1 MIIKILVGLV
11 LLIAAFFVVAAFQPA
26 EFRIARSTTI
36 AASSAT
42 IFARVNDLHA
52 WEQFSPWAKLDPA
65 MKATYNGPGAGV
77 GASYAWTG
85 NSKVGEGR
93 MTITESRPNDL
104 VRLQLEFIKPMA
116 ATNMSEFVFTPEGNQ
131 TRVDWSMT
139 GKNDLLAKAFG
150 LVMNIDKMVG
160 ADFEKGLNNLKNLT
174 EAPAAK

>member
-1 MIIKILVGLV
+1 
-11 LLIAAFFVVAAFQPA
+11 
-26 EFRIARSTTI
+26 
-36 AASSAT
+36 
-42 IFARVNDLHA
+42 
-52 WEQFSPWAKLDPA
+52 
-65 MKATYNGPGAGV
+65 
-77 GASYAWTG
+77 
-85 NSKVGEGR
+85 